1 MKRRIE
7 QFKIRG
13 KRIREARLK
22 WVHNGK
28 KMLKEVTEK

>member
-13 KRIREARLK
+13 KTITEARLK
-22 WVHNGK
+22 WLHNGK
-28 KMLKEVTEK
+28 KMLKEATEK